1 MAEYFPLKVL
11 TPTGIVFEG
20 RARQVTATGPHG
32 EFGVLA
38 DHINFITALTPG
50 LLKIEKDGGTVET
63 WVISGGLTEVK
74 DGAMTVLASGAQ
86 TPASINRA
94 QAEDEERAA
103 NQKMATISFYD
114 AGYPAAEEALLLA
127 RARIQASSA
136 PVAR

>member
-1 MAEYFPLKVL
+1 LAEDFPLKVF
-11 TPTGIVFEG
+11 TPTGIVFDG
-20 RARQVTATGPHG
+20 RARQVTATGPRG

-50 LLKIEKDGGTVET
+50 LLKIEKGGGGVET
-63 WVISGGLTEVK
+63 WVISGGLAEVK
-74 DGAMTVLASGAQ
+74 DGTMTVLATGAQ

-114 AGYPAAEEALLLA
+114 AGFPAAEEALLLA
-127 RARIQASSA
+127 RARMQASSA
-136 PVAR
+136 PSAR

>member
-1 MAEYFPLKVL
+1 MAENFPVKVV
-11 TPTGIVFEG
+11 TPTGVVFEG
-20 RARQVTATGPHG
+20 RARQVTASGTRG

-38 DHINFITALTPG
+38 DHINFITSLMPG
-50 LLKIEKDGGTVET
+50 LLKVEKEDGSAES

-86 TPASINRA
+86 APASINRA

-114 AGYPAAEEALLLA
+114 AGYPAAEEAFLLA
-127 RARIQASSA
+127 RARVQASSA
-136 PVAR
+136 TSAR